1 MATFF
6 NRNIEDTYQF
16 VLQNE
21 SGILQNGE
29 GNYISSLNLT
39 GSHLSQGTYSGS
51 FYGDNIILTGSSSVI
66 TGSFTGS
73 FDGVLSGS
81 MNGDLNGEATG
92 SFTGSLDG
100 HHTGSLD
107 GEATGSF
114 TGSFHGESTGSFTGS
129 LDGYHTGS
137 LNGEATGSFTGS
149 FYGELTGSFSGS
161 GIIASSSLALDS
173 ELLDG
178 KDSTIFA
185 TTGSNTFTG
194 AQVINNTVS
203 ISTSLTLSQSDP
215 LPTGGVGKL
224 AVSSSNLYYHNGS
237 SWAKIN

>member
-51 FYGDNIILTGSSSVI
+51 FYGDNTILTGSSSVI

-92 SFTGSLDG
+92 SFTGS
-100 HHTGSLD
+100 
-107 GEATGSF
+107 
-114 TGSFHGESTGSFTGS
+114 
-129 LDGYHTGS
+129 
-137 LNGEATGSFTGS
+137 

-161 GIIASSSLALDS
+161 GIIASSSLSLDS

-194 AQVINNTVS
+194 AQVINSTVS